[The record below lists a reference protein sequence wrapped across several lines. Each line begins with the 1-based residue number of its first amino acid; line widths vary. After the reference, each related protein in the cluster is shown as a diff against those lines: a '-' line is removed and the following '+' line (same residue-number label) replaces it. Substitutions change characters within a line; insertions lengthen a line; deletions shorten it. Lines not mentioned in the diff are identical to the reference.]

1 MADKKDK
8 NPKKGEGQAPE
19 PDLGAKEQDDG
30 LNQPEGVTD
39 TDGLIEAEGPDVETS
54 LSDDDLAFLDKEAG
68 DLAAER
74 LADLQRLQA
83 EYVNYRNRVERDRE
97 ANRLLAVADTAKALL
112 PILDDL
118 DRAEEHGDLEEGGA
132 MALIAQKFRTT
143 VEKLGVTKV
152 GVKDEPFDH
161 NLHEAIVQ
169 MPTPGVEVM
178 TVADVVEVGYQLGS
192 RLLRPAKV
200 AVAVPKDD

>member
-8 NPKKGEGQAPE
+8 NPKKGEGHVPE
-19 PDLGAKEQDDG
+19 PDSGANEQD
-30 LNQPEGVTD
+30 
-39 TDGLIEAEGPDVETS
+39 DGLIEAEGPDVETS
-54 LSDDDLAFLDKEAG
+54 LSDADLAFLDQSAE

-74 LADLQRLQA
+74 LQDLQRLQA

-97 ANRLLAVADTAKALL
+97 SNKQVVVADVAKTFL

-118 DRAEEHGDLEEGGA
+118 DRAEAHGDLEEGP

-143 VEKLGVTKV
+143 VEKLGVTRV

-161 NLHEAIVQ
+161 NVHEAVVQ
-169 MPTPGVEVM
+169 IPTPDIEAM
-178 TVADVVEVGYQLGS
+178 TVADVIEPGYQLGS

-200 AVAVPKDD
+200 VVAVPQEE

>member
-8 NPKKGEGQAPE
+8 HPKKGEGQAPE
-19 PDLGAKEQDDG
+19 PDSGATEQD
-30 LNQPEGVTD
+30 
-39 TDGLIEAEGPDVETS
+39 DGLIEAEGPDVETS
-54 LSDDDLAFLDKEAG
+54 LSDADLAFLEQSSD

-97 ANRLLAVADTAKALL
+97 TNKQTVIADVAKSLL

-118 DRAEEHGDLEEGGA
+118 DRAEAHGDLEEGP
-132 MALIAQKFRTT
+132 MVLIAQKFRTT
-143 VEKLGVTKV
+143 VEKLGVTRV

-169 MPTPGVEVM
+169 IPTPGVEAM

-200 AVAVPKDD
+200 AVAVPQDD

>member
-8 NPKKGEGQAPE
+8 NPKKGEGATPE
-19 PDLGAKEQDDG
+19 PDSGATEQD
-30 LNQPEGVTD
+30 
-39 TDGLIEAEGPDVETS
+39 DGLIEAEGPDVETS
-54 LSDDDLAFLDKEAG
+54 LSDTDLAFLEQSAD

-97 ANRLLAVADTAKALL
+97 ASKQAAVADMAKSLL

-118 DRAEEHGDLEEGGA
+118 DRAEAHGDLEEGP

-143 VEKLGVTKV
+143 VEKLGVTRV

-161 NLHEAIVQ
+161 NVHEAVVQ
-169 MPTPGVEVM
+169 IPTPDIEAM
-178 TVADVVEVGYQLGS
+178 TVADVIEPGYQLGS

-200 AVAVPKDD
+200 VVAVPQED

>member
-8 NPKKGEGQAPE
+8 NPKKGDGETPKPDSGPLEPE
-19 PDLGAKEQDDG
+19 
-30 LNQPEGVTD
+30 
-39 TDGLIEAEGPDVETS
+39 DGLIEAEGPDIETS
-54 LSDDDLAFLDKEAG
+54 ISDADLAFLEQTAE

-74 LADLQRLQA
+74 LGDLQRLQA

-97 ANRLLAVADTAKALL
+97 TSKQVVVADVAKNLL

-118 DRAEEHGDLEEGGA
+118 DLAEAHGDLEEGGA

-143 VEKLGVTKV
+143 VEKLGVTRV
-152 GVKDEPFDH
+152 GVKEEPFDH
-161 NLHEAIVQ
+161 NVHEAVVQ
-169 MPTPGVEVM
+169 LPTPGAESM
-178 TVADVVEVGYQLGS
+178 TVADVIQPGYQLGS

-200 AVAVPKDD
+200 VVAVPPED

>member
-8 NPKKGEGQAPE
+8 NPKKGEGQTPE
-19 PDLGAKEQDDG
+19 SDSGATEQD
-30 LNQPEGVTD
+30 
-39 TDGLIEAEGPDVETS
+39 DGLIEAEGPDVETS
-54 LSDDDLAFLDKEAG
+54 LSEADLAFLGQSAE

-74 LADLQRLQA
+74 LQDLQRLQA

-97 ANRLLAVADTAKALL
+97 TSKQVIIADVAKNFL

-118 DRAEEHGDLEEGGA
+118 DRAEAHGDLEDGP

-143 VEKLGVTKV
+143 VEKLGVTRV

-161 NLHEAIVQ
+161 NLHEAVVQ
-169 MPTPGVEVM
+169 IPTPDIESM
-178 TVADVVEVGYQLGS
+178 TVADVIEPGYQLGS

-200 AVAVPKDD
+200 VVAVPQEE

>member
-8 NPKKGEGQAPE
+8 NPKKGDGETPE
-19 PDLGAKEQDDG
+19 PDSGATEQD
-30 LNQPEGVTD
+30 
-39 TDGLIEAEGPDVETS
+39 DGLIEAEGPDVETS
-54 LSDDDLAFLDKEAG
+54 LSDADLAFLGQSADE
-68 DLAAER
+68 LAAER

-97 ANRLLAVADTAKALL
+97 TSKQTVIADVAKSLL

-118 DRAEEHGDLEEGGA
+118 DRAEAHGDLEEGP
-132 MALIAQKFRTT
+132 MVLIAQKFRTT
-143 VEKLGVTKV
+143 VEKLGVTRV
-152 GVKDEPFDH
+152 GEKEEPFDH

-169 MPTPGVEVM
+169 IPTPGVESM

-200 AVAVPKDD
+200 AVAVPEED

>member
-8 NPKKGEGQAPE
+8 NPKKGEGATPE
-19 PDLGAKEQDDG
+19 PDLGATEQD
-30 LNQPEGVTD
+30 
-39 TDGLIEAEGPDVETS
+39 DGLIEAEGPDVETS
-54 LSDDDLAFLDKEAG
+54 LSDTDLAFLEQSAD

-97 ANRLLAVADTAKALL
+97 SSKQIVIADVAKSLL

-118 DRAEEHGDLEEGGA
+118 DRAETHGDLEEGP
-132 MALIAQKFRTT
+132 MVLIAQKFRTT
-143 VEKLGVTKV
+143 VEKLGVTRI

-169 MPTPGVEVM
+169 IPTPGVEAM

-200 AVAVPKDD
+200 AVAVPQED

>member
-1 MADKKDK
+1 MADKNK
-8 NPKKGEGQAPE
+8 NPKKGEGAS
-19 PDLGAKEQDDG
+19 PDPDFEATGQT
-30 LNQPEGVTD
+30 EGID
-39 TDGLIEAEGPDVETS
+39 ELLEAEGPDVEVS
-54 LSDDDLAFLDKEAG
+54 LSDSDLSFLDKEAG

-97 ANRLLAVADTAKALL
+97 ANKQVVVADIAKTLL

-118 DRAEEHGDLEEGGA
+118 DRAEAHGDLEDGP
-132 MALIAQKFRTT
+132 MVLIAQKFRTT
-143 VEKLGVTKV
+143 VERIGVTRI
-152 GVKDEPFDH
+152 GVKDEAFDH

-169 MPTPGVEVM
+169 IPTPDAVSM
-178 TVADVVEVGYQLGS
+178 TVADVIEPGYQLGS

-200 AVAVPKDD
+200 AVAVPQE

>member
-8 NPKKGEGQAPE
+8 NPKKGDGHVPE
-19 PDLGAKEQDDG
+19 PDSGANEQD
-30 LNQPEGVTD
+30 
-39 TDGLIEAEGPDVETS
+39 DGLIEAEGPDVETS
-54 LSDDDLAFLDKEAG
+54 LSDTDLAFLEQSADE
-68 DLAAER
+68 LAAER
-74 LADLQRLQA
+74 LSDLQRLQA

-97 ANRLLAVADTAKALL
+97 TSKQIVVADVAKSLL

-118 DRAEEHGDLEEGGA
+118 DRAEAHGDLEEGP

-143 VEKLGVTKV
+143 VEKLGVTRV

-169 MPTPGVEVM
+169 IPTPGVEAM
-178 TVADVVEVGYQLGS
+178 MVADVVEIGYQLGS

-200 AVAVPKDD
+200 AVAVPQED

>member
-8 NPKKGEGQAPE
+8 HPKKGEGQTPE
-19 PDLGAKEQDDG
+19 PDSGATEQD
-30 LNQPEGVTD
+30 
-39 TDGLIEAEGPDVETS
+39 DGLIEAEGPDVETS
-54 LSDDDLAFLDKEAG
+54 LSEADLAFLGQSAE

-97 ANRLLAVADTAKALL
+97 TSKQVIVADVAKGFL

-118 DRAEEHGDLEEGGA
+118 DRAEAHGDLEEGP
-132 MALIAQKFRTT
+132 MVLIAQKFRTA
-143 VEKLGVTKV
+143 VEKLGVTRV

-161 NLHEAIVQ
+161 NVHEAVVQ
-169 MPTPGVEVM
+169 VPTPGIESM
-178 TVADVVEVGYQLGS
+178 TVADVIEPGYQLGS

-200 AVAVPKDD
+200 VVAVPEED

>member
-8 NPKKGEGQAPE
+8 NPKKGDGETPKPDSGPLEPE
-19 PDLGAKEQDDG
+19 
-30 LNQPEGVTD
+30 
-39 TDGLIEAEGPDVETS
+39 DGLIEAEGPDIETS
-54 LSDDDLAFLDKEAG
+54 ISDADLAFLEQTAE

-97 ANRLLAVADTAKALL
+97 TSKQVVVADVAKNLL

-118 DRAEEHGDLEEGGA
+118 DLAEAHGDLEEGGA

-143 VEKLGVTKV
+143 VEKLGVTRV
-152 GVKDEPFDH
+152 GVKEEPFDH
-161 NLHEAIVQ
+161 NVHEAVVQ
-169 MPTPGVEVM
+169 LPTPGAESM
-178 TVADVVEVGYQLGS
+178 TVADVIQPGYQLGS

-200 AVAVPKDD
+200 VVAVPPED

>member
-19 PDLGAKEQDDG
+19 PDLGAMEQDDG
-30 LNQPEGVTD
+30 TNAD
-39 TDGLIEAEGPDVETS
+39 DSLIEAEGPDVETS
-54 LSDDDLAFLDKEAG
+54 LSDVDLAFLDQSADE
-68 DLAAER
+68 LAAER

-97 ANRLLAVADTAKALL
+97 SSKQLVIADVAKNLL

-118 DRAEEHGDLEEGGA
+118 DRAEAHGDLEEGP

-143 VEKLGVTKV
+143 VEKLGVTRV

-169 MPTPGVEVM
+169 IPTPGVEAM

-200 AVAVPKDD
+200 AVAVPQED

>member
-8 NPKKGEGQAPE
+8 NPKKGEGSSPE
-19 PDLGAKEQDDG
+19 PDFEATGQT
-30 LNQPEGVTD
+30 EGID
-39 TDGLIEAEGPDVETS
+39 ELLEAEGPDVEVS
-54 LSDDDLAFLDKEAG
+54 LSDSDLSFLDKEAG

-97 ANRLLAVADTAKALL
+97 ANKQVVIADVAKTLL

-118 DRAEEHGDLEEGGA
+118 DRAEAHGDLVDGPLS
-132 MALIAQKFRTT
+132 LIAQKFRTT
-143 VEKLGVTKV
+143 VERIGVTRI
-152 GVKDEPFDH
+152 GVKDELFDH

-169 MPTPGVEVM
+169 IPTPDAVAM
-178 TVADVVEVGYQLGS
+178 TVADVIEPGYQLGS

-200 AVAVPKDD
+200 AVAVPQE

>member
-8 NPKKGEGQAPE
+8 NPKKGDGATPE
-19 PDLGAKEQDDG
+19 PDVGA
-30 LNQPEGVTD
+30 TD
-39 TDGLIEAEGPDVETS
+39 PVDGLIEAEGPDVETS
-54 LSDDDLAFLDKEAG
+54 LSDTDLAFLEQSAD

-97 ANRLLAVADTAKALL
+97 TSKQIVIADVAKSLL

-118 DRAEEHGDLEEGGA
+118 DRAEAHGDLEEGGA
-132 MALIAQKFRTT
+132 MALIAQKFRST
-143 VEKLGVTKV
+143 VEKLGVTPV

-169 MPTPGVEVM
+169 VPTPGVDAM
-178 TVADVVEVGYQLGS
+178 TVADVIEQGYQLGS

-200 AVAVPKDD
+200 AVAVPQDE

>member
-8 NPKKGEGQAPE
+8 NPKKGDGETPKPDPGATEPE
-19 PDLGAKEQDDG
+19 
-30 LNQPEGVTD
+30 
-39 TDGLIEAEGPDVETS
+39 DGLIEAEGPDIETS
-54 LSDDDLAFLDKEAG
+54 ISDADLAFLEQTAE

-97 ANRLLAVADTAKALL
+97 TSKQVVVADVAKNLL

-118 DRAEEHGDLEEGGA
+118 DLAEAHGDLEEGGA
-132 MALIAQKFRTT
+132 MALIAQKFRAT
-143 VEKLGVTKV
+143 VEKLGVTRV
-152 GVKDEPFDH
+152 GVKEEPFDH
-161 NLHEAIVQ
+161 NLHEAVVQ
-169 MPTPGVEVM
+169 LPTPGAESM
-178 TVADVVEVGYQLGS
+178 TVADVIQPGYQLGS

-200 AVAVPKDD
+200 VVAVPQEE

>member
-8 NPKKGEGQAPE
+8 DPKKGDGDLPE
-19 PDLGAKEQDDG
+19 PDFEATEQEQD
-30 LNQPEGVTD
+30 
-39 TDGLIEAEGPDVETS
+39 DGLIEAEGPDIETS
-54 LSDDDLAFLDKEAG
+54 LSDTDLAFLERTAD

-97 ANRLLAVADTAKALL
+97 ASKQGVIADVAKGLL

-118 DRAEEHGDLEEGGA
+118 DRAESHGDLADGT
-132 MALIAQKFRTT
+132 MALIAQKLRST
-143 VEKLGVTKV
+143 VEKLGVTRV

-161 NLHEAIVQ
+161 NLHEAVVQ
-169 MPTPGVEVM
+169 LPTPGIDAM
-178 TVADVVEVGYQLGS
+178 TVADVIEPGYQLGS

-200 AVAVPKDD
+200 VVAVPQDE

>member
-8 NPKKGEGQAPE
+8 NPKKGEGTTPE
-19 PDLGAKEQDDG
+19 PDSGATEQD
-30 LNQPEGVTD
+30 
-39 TDGLIEAEGPDVETS
+39 DGLIEAEGPDVETS
-54 LSDDDLAFLDKEAG
+54 LSDADLAFLEQSAD

-97 ANRLLAVADTAKALL
+97 TSKQTVIADIAKSLL

-118 DRAEEHGDLEEGGA
+118 DRAEAHGDLEGGP

-143 VEKLGVTKV
+143 VEKLGVTRV

-169 MPTPGVEVM
+169 IPTPGVESM

-200 AVAVPKDD
+200 AVAVPQED

>member
-8 NPKKGEGQAPE
+8 NPKKGDGATPK
-19 PDLGAKEQDDG
+19 PDSGATEQD
-30 LNQPEGVTD
+30 
-39 TDGLIEAEGPDVETS
+39 DGLIEAEGPDVETS
-54 LSDDDLAFLDKEAG
+54 ISDADLAFLEQTAE

-97 ANRLLAVADTAKALL
+97 TSKQVVVADVAKSLL

-118 DRAEEHGDLEEGGA
+118 DLAEAHGDLEEGGA

-143 VEKLGVTKV
+143 VEKLGVTRV
-152 GVKDEPFDH
+152 GVKEEPFDH
-161 NLHEAIVQ
+161 NVHEAVVQ
-169 MPTPGVEVM
+169 LPTPGAESM
-178 TVADVVEVGYQLGS
+178 TVADVIQPGYQLGS

-200 AVAVPKDD
+200 VVAVPPEE

>member
-8 NPKKGEGQAPE
+8 NPKKGEGQVPE
-19 PDLGAKEQDDG
+19 PDSGATEQD
-30 LNQPEGVTD
+30 
-39 TDGLIEAEGPDVETS
+39 DGLIEAEGPDVETS
-54 LSDDDLAFLDKEAG
+54 LSEADLAFLGQSAE

-74 LADLQRLQA
+74 LQDLQRLQA

-97 ANRLLAVADTAKALL
+97 TSKQVIVADVAKTFL

-118 DRAEEHGDLEEGGA
+118 DRAEAHGDLEEGP

-143 VEKLGVTKV
+143 VEKLGVTRV

-161 NLHEAIVQ
+161 NVHEAVVQ
-169 MPTPGVEVM
+169 VPTPDIEAM
-178 TVADVVEVGYQLGS
+178 TVADVIEPGYQLGS

-200 AVAVPKDD
+200 VVAVPQEE

>member
-19 PDLGAKEQDDG
+19 PDSGATEQD
-30 LNQPEGVTD
+30 
-39 TDGLIEAEGPDVETS
+39 DGLIEAEGPDVETS
-54 LSDDDLAFLDKEAG
+54 LSDADLAFLDQTTD

-97 ANRLLAVADTAKALL
+97 TSKQTVIADVAKNLL

-118 DRAEEHGDLEEGGA
+118 DRAEAHGDLKDGT

-143 VEKLGVTKV
+143 VEKMGVIRL

-161 NLHEAIVQ
+161 NLHEAVVQ
-169 MPTPGVEVM
+169 LPTPGVESM
-178 TVADVVEVGYQLGS
+178 TVADVIEPGYQLGS
-192 RLLRPAKV
+192 RLLRAAKV
-200 AVAVPKDD
+200 VVAVPQED

>member
-8 NPKKGEGQAPE
+8 NPKKGEGTTPE
-19 PDLGAKEQDDG
+19 PDSGATEQD
-30 LNQPEGVTD
+30 
-39 TDGLIEAEGPDVETS
+39 DGLIEAEGPDVETS
-54 LSDDDLAFLDKEAG
+54 LSDADLAFLEQSAD

-83 EYVNYRNRVERDRE
+83 EYVNYRARVERDRE
-97 ANRLLAVADTAKALL
+97 ASKQLAVAETAKALL

-118 DRAEEHGDLEEGGA
+118 DRAEAHGDLEDGGA
-132 MALIAQKFRTT
+132 MALIAQKFRST
-143 VEKLGVTKV
+143 VEKLGITKV

-161 NLHEAIVQ
+161 NVHDAIAQV
-169 MPTPGVEVM
+169 PTPGVEEMMVL
-178 TVADVVEVGYQLGS
+178 DVIEVGYQLGS

-200 AVAVPKDD
+200 AVAVPQE

>member
-8 NPKKGEGQAPE
+8 NPKKGVGTTPE
-19 PDLGAKEQDDG
+19 PELGATEQDDG
-30 LNQPEGVTD
+30 VGEGNE
-39 TDGLIEAEGPDVETS
+39 LFEAEGPDVETS
-54 LSDDDLAFLDKEAG
+54 LSDTDLAFLEQSAE

-97 ANRLLAVADTAKALL
+97 ASKQAAVADMAKSLL

-118 DRAEEHGDLEEGGA
+118 DRAEAHGDLEGGP

-143 VEKLGVTKV
+143 VEKLGVTRI

-169 MPTPGVEVM
+169 IPTPGVESM

-200 AVAVPKDD
+200 AVAVPQED

>member
-8 NPKKGEGQAPE
+8 NPKKGEGEQPE
-19 PDLGAKEQDDG
+19 PDIGATENEDG
-30 LNQPEGVTD
+30 LLD
-39 TDGLIEAEGPDVETS
+39 AEGPDVETS
-54 LSDDDLAFLDKEAG
+54 LSEADLAFLEKSAE

-74 LADLQRLQA
+74 LSDLQRLQA

-97 ANRLLAVADTAKALL
+97 TSRQLAIAETAKTLL

-118 DRAEEHGDLEEGGA
+118 DRAEAHGDLVEGSAIG
-132 MALIAQKFRTT
+132 LIAQKIRTT

-152 GVKDEPFDH
+152 GEKDEPFDH
-161 NLHEAIVQ
+161 HKHDAIAQV
-169 MPTPGVEVM
+169 PTPGAAEM
-178 TVADVVEVGYQLGS
+178 TVLDVIEVGYQLGS

-200 AVAVPKDD
+200 AVAVPAEE

>member
-8 NPKKGEGQAPE
+8 HPKKDEGNTPE
-19 PDLGAKEQDDG
+19 PDSGAPEQD
-30 LNQPEGVTD
+30 ET
-39 TDGLIEAEGPDVETS
+39 LIEAEGPDVETS
-54 LSDDDLAFLDKEAG
+54 LSDADLAFLDQTAE

-74 LADLQRLQA
+74 LQDLQRLQA

-97 ANRLLAVADTAKALL
+97 ANKQVVVADVAKNFL

-118 DRAEEHGDLEEGGA
+118 DRAEAHGDLEDGP

-143 VEKLGVTKV
+143 VEKLGVTRV

-161 NLHEAIVQ
+161 NVHEAVVQ
-169 MPTPGVEVM
+169 IPTPDIEAM
-178 TVADVVEVGYQLGS
+178 TVADVIEPGYQLGS

-200 AVAVPKDD
+200 VVAVPQEE

>member
-8 NPKKGEGQAPE
+8 NPKKGEGHTPE
-19 PDLGAKEQDDG
+19 PDAEAIEQD
-30 LNQPEGVTD
+30 E
-39 TDGLIEAEGPDVETS
+39 GLIEAEGPDVETS
-54 LSDDDLAFLDKEAG
+54 LSDSDLAFLEQTAE

-97 ANRLLAVADTAKALL
+97 TNRQVVVADVASNLL

-118 DRAEEHGDLEEGGA
+118 DRAEAHGDLEDGGA
-132 MALIAQKFRTT
+132 MALIAQKFRST
-143 VEKLGVTKV
+143 VEKLGVTRV
-152 GVKDEPFDH
+152 GTKDEPFDH

-169 MPTPGVEVM
+169 LPTPGVEAM
-178 TVADVVEVGYQLGS
+178 TVADVIQPGYQLGS

-200 AVAVPKDD
+200 AVAVPQEEQE

>member
-8 NPKKGEGQAPE
+8 NPKKGEGATPE
-19 PDLGAKEQDDG
+19 PDLGATEQDDG
-30 LNQPEGVTD
+30 VEEVNELF
-39 TDGLIEAEGPDVETS
+39 EAEGPDVETS
-54 LSDDDLAFLDKEAG
+54 LSDTDLAFLEQSAE

-97 ANRLLAVADTAKALL
+97 ASKQAAVADMAKSLL

-118 DRAEEHGDLEEGGA
+118 DRAEAHGDLEGGP

-143 VEKLGVTKV
+143 VEKLGVTRI

-169 MPTPGVEVM
+169 IPTPGVESM

-200 AVAVPKDD
+200 AVAVPQED

>member
-8 NPKKGEGQAPE
+8 NPQKGEGKEPE
-19 PDLGAKEQDDG
+19 PDSGATERD
-30 LNQPEGVTD
+30 
-39 TDGLIEAEGPDVETS
+39 DGLIEGEGPDVETS
-54 LSDDDLAFLDKEAG
+54 LSDADLAFLDRSAD

-97 ANRLLAVADTAKALL
+97 TSKQTVIADMAKTLL

-118 DRAEEHGDLEEGGA
+118 DRAEAHGDLEDGPLT
-132 MALIAQKFRTT
+132 LIAQKLRMT
-143 VEKLGVTKV
+143 VEKLGVTRV
-152 GVKDEPFDH
+152 GAKDEPFDH

-169 MPTPGVEVM
+169 IPTPGVEAM
-178 TVADVVEVGYQLGS
+178 TVADVVETGYQLGT

-200 AVAVPKDD
+200 VVAVPQE